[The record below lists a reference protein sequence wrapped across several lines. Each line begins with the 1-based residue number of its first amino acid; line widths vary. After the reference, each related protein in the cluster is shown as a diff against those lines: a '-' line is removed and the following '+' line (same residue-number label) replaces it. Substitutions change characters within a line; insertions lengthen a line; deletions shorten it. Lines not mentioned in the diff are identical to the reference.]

1 MRITLGADHRGF
13 ELKNVLAAEVG
24 RLGHVAVDQGATS
37 LIPGDDY
44 TPYADAVVLAV
55 KRGEA
60 DLGVLIC
67 GSGEGM
73 AMEANRFIGIRAAVV
88 WRPEVAITSRQHNNA
103 NILVLPADYLDAE
116 TARVCL
122 EQFVTTPFSK
132 EERHQ
137 RRILAMDA
145 PHQPQPINA

>member
-1 MRITLGADHRGF
+1 MRIALGADHRGF
-13 ELKNVLAAEVG
+13 LLKTILLPEVA
-24 RLGHVAVDQGATS
+24 RLGHVAVDLGAFE

-44 TPYADAVVLAV
+44 TVYADAVVLAV

-73 AMEANRFIGIRAAVV
+73 AMEANRTLGIRAAVV
-88 WRPEVAITSRQHNNA
+88 WRPEVATSSRKHNNA
-103 NILVLPADYLDAE
+103 NILVLPADYITREESLAS
-116 TARVCL
+116 L
-122 EQFVTTPFSK
+122 EAFIATSFSG

-137 RRILAMDA
+137 RRIVAMDS
-145 PHQPQPINA
+145 PHPTQFTNA

>member
-13 ELKNVLAAEVG
+13 ELKNLLTSEVG
-24 RLGHVAVDQGATS
+24 RLGHVAVDQGAKE

-88 WRPEVAITSRQHNNA
+88 WRPEVATTSRQHNNA

-116 TARVCL
+116 TAKACL
-122 EQFVTTPFSK
+122 EKFVATPFSR

-145 PHQPQPINA
+145 PHQPQPINV